1 MNTIIHFTKEQ
12 ALRIALRNA
21 KNESSEYH
29 CLSNNY
35 DSGFYRIIVWTPYLK
50 YEMHVDAGEG
60 EVAGIDT
67 VPVLY
72 PETLCFCGSDED
84 SLTDAA

>member
-35 DSGFYRIIVWTPYLK
+35 DRGFFRIVVWTPYLK
-50 YEMHVDAGEG
+50 YEIYVDAETG
-60 EVAGIDT
+60 EVAGINT
-67 VPVLY
+67 APVLY
-72 PETLCFCGSDED
+72 QEALCFCSSDED
-84 SLTDAA
+84 GLTDAA

>member
-21 KNESSEYH
+21 KIESSEYH

-50 YEMHVDAGEG
+50 YEIYVDAGEG

>member
-21 KNESSEYH
+21 KIESSEYH

-35 DSGFYRIIVWTPYLK
+35 DRGFFRIVVWTPYLK
-50 YEMHVDAGEG
+50 YEIYVDAEAG

-67 VPVLY
+67 APVLY
-72 PETLCFCGSDED
+72 QEALCFCSSDED

>member
-21 KNESSEYH
+21 KIESSEYH

-35 DSGFYRIIVWTPYLK
+35 DRGFFRIVVWTPYLK
-50 YEMHVDAGEG
+50 YEIYVDAKAG

-67 VPVLY
+67 APVLY
-72 PETLCFCGSDED
+72 QEALCFCSSDED
-84 SLTDAA
+84 GLTDAA

>member
-1 MNTIIHFTKEQ
+1 MNKMIYITKEQ

-21 KNESSEYH
+21 KIESSEYH

-35 DSGFYRIIVWTPYLK
+35 DRGFFRIVVWTPYLK
-50 YEMHVDAGEG
+50 YEIYVDAEAG

-67 VPVLY
+67 APVLY
-72 PETLCFCGSDED
+72 QEALCFCSSDED

>member
-1 MNTIIHFTKEQ
+1 MNKMIYITKEQ

-21 KNESSEYH
+21 KIESSEYH

-35 DSGFYRIIVWTPYLK
+35 DRGFFRIVVWTPYLK
-50 YEMHVDAGEG
+50 YEIYVDAETG
-60 EVAGIDT
+60 EVAGINT
-67 VPVLY
+67 APVLY
-72 PETLCFCGSDED
+72 QEALCFCSSDED

>member
-1 MNTIIHFTKEQ
+1 MNTNTCITKEQ
-12 ALRIALRNA
+12 ALSIALRNVGIE
-21 KNESSEYH
+21 NSEYH

-35 DSGFYRIIVWTPYLK
+35 DRGFFRIVVWTPYLK
-50 YEMHVDAGEG
+50 YEIYVDAKAG

-67 VPVLY
+67 APVLY
-72 PETLCFCGSDED
+72 QEALCFCSSDED